1 MKNLYSLKNIPSKLV
16 VMAMLV
22 LLPLFATAQDDPGFP
37 EGGDPGDEPQ
47 TPISD
52 YWWVLVLVGIYYIYK
67 KYQVLQK
74 QA

>member
-16 VMAMLV
+16 VMAMI
-22 LLPLFATAQDDPGFP
+22 LPLFATAQDDPGFP
-37 EGGDPGDEPQ
+37 EGGDPGDPAA
-47 TPISD
+47 PISD
-52 YWWVLVLVGIYYIYK
+52 YWWVLVLIGIYYIYK